1 MWILAPPLLPPT
13 SRSTGDWRGHLGKAD
28 CWISWS
34 HWDTGLSATGHLQS
48 QHLTF
53 HAPHQLLHLFPVH
66 LTVTTCQSLTE
77 LSRDSIKSHVCT
89 LLFLLHSPWGTFHVL
104 TIMFNFWIHS
114 TSCSVTTVSDFHIP
128 GRYLS
133 HPTECQL
140 GICQGNSEEHQV
152 FLAHH
157 DMVESWLMDLLKF
170 MNLKSLEAVCEGEER
185 PSALTRAWHTGVVQ
199 ISLINDVGGGS

>member
-66 LTVTTCQSLTE
+66 LTVTTCQS
-77 LSRDSIKSHVCT
+77 
-89 LLFLLHSPWGTFHVL
+89 LHSPWGTFHVL

-170 MNLKSLEAVCEGEER
+170 MNLKSIAYFYIGKCTAD
-185 PSALTRAWHTGVVQ
+185 PSRSPPLKKSPLSKKGDLRLSWWKFHRCCF
-199 ISLINDVGGGS
+199 